1 MSSSTKNGKPVRIKD
16 QTIAHEIPMTTAQL
30 VRKRNQTY
38 RINLETL
45 FDQIDCSNCGRSYQG
60 VRTDM
65 LFCVLGNNR
74 KTNNAKI
81 VNRLCVC
88 DIHIP
93 KGSHANAE
101 TQVGSQR

>member
-1 MSSSTKNGKPVRIKD
+1 
-16 QTIAHEIPMTTAQL
+16 MTTAQL

-45 FDQIDCSNCGRSYQG
+45 FDKIDCSNCGRAYQG
-60 VRTDM
+60 ARTDM
-65 LFCVLGNNR
+65 LFCMIGSNA

-81 VNRLCVC
+81 VNRHCVC
-88 DIHIP
+88 NIHIP
-93 KGSHANAE
+93 KDSHANTE